1 MALTKRQKE
10 VLGYI
15 RTYIEKHQYSPSVRD
30 IASHFSL
37 ATAGGVH
44 KHLKNLKD
52 KSIISYEENIS
63 RSIRILEPSGEEAA
77 AEADYQGRLV
87 DLPLKGK
94 VAAGFPIQYFIE
106 NESMLFPE
114 YLVRNPE
121 KTYVLQV
128 QGDSMIEEC
137 ICDGDYILVEHRDY
151 ANNGEMVVAMINFT
165 EATLKKFFLEG
176 DNVRLQPANFKM
188 NPMIVNPKNVTIHGI
203 VVGVW
208 RNYRP

>member
-1 MALTKRQKE
+1 M
-10 VLGYI
+10 
-15 RTYIEKHQYSPSVRD
+15 
-30 IASHFSL
+30 
-37 ATAGGVH
+37 
-44 KHLKNLKD
+44 
-52 KSIISYEENIS
+52 
-63 RSIRILEPSGEEAA
+63 
-77 AEADYQGRLV
+77 
-87 DLPLKGK
+87 
-94 VAAGFPIQYFIE
+94 AAGFPIQYFIE

-137 ICDGDYILVEHRDY
+137 ICDGDYIL
-151 ANNGEMVVAMINFT
+151 VAMINFT